1 MEKIAD
7 FLGKIFNGIS
17 VEDSIAFLG
26 ISAITFL
33 LASLIGAW
41 SRSGKIKRLKKEAE
55 AKDTELKNLK
65 VQYDSVV
72 ADYEKK
78 EAILKKSEAQISE
91 LNEDVSRITNERM
104 HYKMELDSARQHLEQ
119 LQAENLE
126 YATQG
131 GKNSTDEELDD
142 VNTQFED
149 DEKIDTSVYADRLAL
164 IEEKLEKLEL
174 ENSNLRDEISTIET
188 RGTTTSTS
196 TGISSSSTPVVIPVG
211 SGLGGSSVPSSS
223 GASTTTPADDSIL
236 DLSKTNT
243 SSNAYDEMPP
253 EFEDE
258 IRGEDEGDMSPQDRA
273 NRAKASIVA
282 AIGTRIPSASLADK
296 DDLKSIDGVGPFIEK
311 KLNDIGIYTYE
322 QISQL
327 DADLIQHIT
336 DAIQFFPG
344 RIQKDDWM
352 GQARSLMG

>member
-1 MEKIAD
+1 MEKIAE
-7 FLGKIFNGIS
+7 FLGKIFTGIS

-33 LASLIGAW
+33 LAALIGAW
-41 SRSGKIKRLKKEAE
+41 SRAGKIRRLRKEAE

-78 EAILKKSEAQISE
+78 EEVLKKSEAQISE
-91 LNEDVSRITNERM
+91 LNEDVNRLTNERM

-131 GKNSTDEELDD
+131 GGGNSNDDELDD

-149 DEKIDTSVYADRLAL
+149 DDKTDAAVYSDRLAL

-188 RGTTTSTS
+188 R
-196 TGISSSSTPVVIPVG
+196 
-211 SGLGGSSVPSSS
+211 
-223 GASTTTPADDSIL
+223 STTRL
-236 DLSKTNT
+236 QVRGFRH
-243 SSNAYDEMPP
+243 PP
-253 EFEDE
+253 LP
-258 IRGEDEGDMSPQDRA
+258 RQ
-273 NRAKASIVA
+273 
-282 AIGTRIPSASLADK
+282 
-296 DDLKSIDGVGPFIEK
+296 
-311 KLNDIGIYTYE
+311 
-322 QISQL
+322 
-327 DADLIQHIT
+327 
-336 DAIQFFPG
+336 
-344 RIQKDDWM
+344 
-352 GQARSLMG
+352 